1 MLAAVA
7 GIDPAGGR
15 VLDALF
21 NSKCVHAGSIGS
33 DHTKNCSEQV
43 AAHGHIGE
51 HVCMNHFDKF
61 LGNKL
66 SSLFNGKETK

>member
-1 MLAAVA
+1 MEAV
-7 GIDPAGGR
+7 R
-15 VLDALF
+15 VAVTEA
-21 NSKCVHAGSIGS
+21 SSGACVHAGSIGS